1 MIKGLNMGLRT
12 LAGLTWSIFCC
23 TYALLLTLWSEQN
36 VPFVLRRIGS
46 DLWSKYMLFI
56 AGNRTI
62 GITSTSE
69 NSRPE
74 NLPSR
79 AIFVSNHTSQLDI
92 NAASY
97 AIPHPI
103 VFLAKKSVRKVPI
116 LGLLNE
122 RVGTVFIDR
131 SDQKDARQAVFRLIT
146 TLDKGISVL
155 VFPEGTRSE
164 SGELGSFKKGAFHL
178 ALKAGVPIVPMH
190 IHGTRYALPKKSIF
204 IRSNPIHVRFG
215 NPIFADSMEAKSLN
229 EMVTNAEDAIRGMQ
243 SWHKSHVKSPD

>member
-1 MIKGLNMGLRT
+1 MGLRT

-23 TYALLLTLWSEQN
+23 TYALLLALWSEQKI
-36 VPFVLRRIGS
+36 PYVLSGIGS

-62 GITSTSE
+62 GITYTSE
-69 NSRPE
+69 DSRPE

-79 AIFVSNHTSQLDI
+79 AIFISNHVSQLDI

-103 VFLAKKSVRKVPI
+103 VFLAKQSVRKVPI

-122 RVGTVFIDR
+122 RVGTIFIDR
-131 SDQKDARQAVFRLIT
+131 SDQKDARQAVFRLT
-146 TLDKGISVL
+146 KTLDKGISVL

-164 SGELGSFKKGAFHL
+164 SGELGAFKKGAFHL
-178 ALKAGVPIVPMH
+178 ALKAGVPIVPLH

-215 NPIFADSMEAKSLN
+215 NPIFADSIEAKSLN
-229 EMVTNAEDAIRGMQ
+229 EMVTKAEDAIRGMQ
-243 SWHKSHVKSPD
+243 SWHKSHVISPD